1 MADLVSLL
9 VRGLNFLYD
18 FDRLDQI
25 SNIASR
31 HLVLLRLK
39 ICLSDFCAGCLA
51 SSSSYRV
58 EVRRRF
64 AKLGQILHVLLQLV
78 NYSFIFR
85 LLNGYDTIS
94 LGRLG
99 DRFHCIVPATFQSFQ
114 AASNDIII
122 LFPCNSYGDTI
133 LG

>member
-9 VRGLNFLYD
+9 VRGLIFIYD
-18 FDRLDQI
+18 SDRLDQI
-25 SNIASR
+25 SNISSR

-39 ICLSDFCAGCLA
+39 IFLSDFCAGCSATA
-51 SSSSYRV
+51 SSCRV
-58 EVRRRF
+58 EARRRF

-85 LLNGYDTIS
+85 LLNGYDTFS
-94 LGRLG
+94 LRRLG
-99 DRFHCIVPATFQSFQ
+99 DRFHCIVPPTFQSFQ
-114 AASNDIII
+114 TASIGIII

-133 LG
+133 LR